1 MGSGV
6 SEVKE
11 DQRKLRRKPD
21 PGSGRLA
28 FGPFV
33 LDPELG
39 SLTRGTSPIP
49 LAPKPFETLLYLAR
63 SRGRLVPKAELLE
76 KVWSGTFVTEDVLV
90 HSVVEIRRA
99 TGDTAKDSLYIRTVP
114 RKGYQF
120 VAPVRELNG
129 AAPPAVGGAPGS
141 GEPRHTPW
149 TLLRS
154 WRWPIVLM
162 ALLAVVGAW
171 RVWAPRAPT
180 TDRIE
185 TRPGALLVTPV
196 RVEGPEGGDWLRQG
210 IAEIMRSQLA
220 QRPGVH
226 VVARHR
232 LAAALIGAGLDEDSG
247 PEPSKALELAAQL
260 GAERLVTASF
270 IQIQDRFVLN
280 AQLVHVLSRRSE
292 GQIGVRGAYPD
303 ELLDGVDELCSKI
316 LDLWDVNDAPRPGA
330 ASWRPVRRATRSV
343 DAFRHYSEAL
353 TWFARG
359 GVRGATEA
367 EKRLDEAVRLDP
379 EFAYAHLKKAQILQ
393 WRRRYG
399 YGDADPV
406 PAIRE
411 ALSLSEKLPER
422 ERRLVHMLASEF
434 ERHDSE
440 AAIEEFRTLV
450 SRYPSFAEEVGA
462 PAIMADVYF
471 RQGRWDALI
480 GLGEAHAEGVSM
492 PTPDRALL
500 DAFVAQAF
508 HQKGEF
514 TRALASAEQ
523 SMRLWPTQ
531 DGPGFLRRKTE
542 RARILLDMG
551 RGREALQEFQAVAG
565 DLNADAVNLTAA
577 AWGLYMAGEQD
588 DARALVERALDL
600 DPEFGNAYHLR
611 GWLSLADGANA
622 AAAADL
628 EMAFRHT
635 RSTLFG
641 EAHHGF
647 VGVDSGDLAALYYA
661 GVAHQRLGHRAEAAS
676 ALRRVIETC
685 QRVRAAGQ
693 VARGSLPEWEA
704 TYLEAI
710 AAARLGESRPE
721 LPLLRGDD
729 ATFFL
734 QSARLHAVRG
744 DRGRALRELTQAL
757 GIAPGERQHILDDP
771 NFESLREDADF
782 ERILGVGPSS

>member
-1 MGSGV
+1 M
-6 SEVKE
+6 
-11 DQRKLRRKPD
+11 
-21 PGSGRLA
+21 RLA

-39 SLTRGTSPIP
+39 SLTRGTSQIP

-63 SRGRLVPKAELLE
+63 SQGRLVPKTELLE

-90 HSVVEIRRA
+90 HSIVEIRRA
-99 TGDTAKDSLYIRTVP
+99 TGDSAKDSLYVRTVP

-129 AAPPAVGGAPGS
+129 AASPAVDAAPG
-141 GEPRHTPW
+141 PARPHRVRW
-149 TLLRS
+149 ALLRS
-154 WRWPIVLM
+154 WRWAIVL
-162 ALLAVVGAW
+162 LLLLGMVGAW
-171 RVWAPRAPT
+171 RAWTPRAPL
-180 TDRIE
+180 TDQIE

-196 RVEGPEGGDWLRQG
+196 RVEGPGGSDWLRQG

-232 LAAALIGAGLDEDSG
+232 LAAALVAAGLDEDSG
-247 PEPSKALELAAQL
+247 PEPSKALDMAARL

-270 IQIQDRFVLN
+270 IRIQDRFVLN
-280 AQLVHVLSRRSE
+280 AQLVHVPSRRSE
-292 GQIGVRGAYPD
+292 GQVGVRGAYPA
-303 ELLDGVDELCSKI
+303 ELLDAVDELCSRI
-316 LDLWDVNDAPRPGA
+316 LDRWDVNDAPRPGA

-343 DAFRHYSEAL
+343 DAYRHYSEAL
-353 TWFARG
+353 AWFARG
-359 GVRGATEA
+359 GERGAAEA
-367 EKRLDEAVRLDP
+367 EKRLDEAIRLDP
-379 EFAYAHLKKAQILQ
+379 EFAYAHLKKAEILQ

-399 YGDADPV
+399 YGEADPV

-411 ALSLSEKLPER
+411 ALALSEKLPER
-422 ERRLVHMLASEF
+422 ERLLVQMLASEF

-440 AAIEEFRTLV
+440 AAIEEFKTLV
-450 SRYPSFAEEVGA
+450 TRYPSFADEVGA

-480 GLGEAHAEGVSM
+480 ELGEAHAEHVSM
-492 PTPDRALL
+492 PTPERALL
-500 DAFVAQAF
+500 DAFVAQASR
-508 HQKGEF
+508 QKGEF
-514 TRALASAEQ
+514 TRALTNAER

-531 DGPGFLRRKTE
+531 DGPGFLRRKTD

-551 RGREALQEFQAVAG
+551 RRAEALREFRAVA
-565 DLNADAVNLTAA
+565 DDTNADAANLTGA
-577 AWGLYMAGEQD
+577 AWGLYMAGEREE
-588 DARALVERALDL
+588 ARTVVERALDL
-600 DPEFGNAYHLR
+600 DPDFGNASHLQ

-635 RSTLFG
+635 RRTLFG

-647 VGVDSGDLAALYYA
+647 IGVDSGDLAALYYA
-661 GVAHQRLGHRAEAAS
+661 GVAHQRLGHRARAAS

-685 QRVRAAGQ
+685 QRVRATGQ
-693 VARGSLPEWEA
+693 VPRGSLPEWEA

-721 LPLLRGDD
+721 LPPLRGDD

-734 QSARLHAVRG
+734 QSARLHAVQG
-744 DRGRALRELTQAL
+744 KKDRALRELTQAL
-757 GIAPGERQHILDDP
+757 GIAPGERQHVLDDP
-771 NFESLREDADF
+771 NFESLHEDPGF
-782 ERILGVGPSS
+782 ERILGVAPSS